1 MHLCPL
7 VKVNG
12 TYMKHKV
19 WLRQPIVAL
28 ASPVHRARYSTI
40 WDRKRDPARKFKC
53 TTAARGL
60 HRYVGIKKSG
70 KESIPLSTKL
80 AFLEALVLLV
90 HRFREFKSSVTL
102 CLVRGHV

>member
-1 MHLCPL
+1 MKSDRVNL
-7 VKVNG
+7 VA
-12 TYMKHKV
+12 
-19 WLRQPIVAL
+19 P
-28 ASPVHRARYSTI
+28 ASPVHRARNSTN
-40 WDRKRDPARKFKC
+40 WDRKGDPARKFKC

-90 HRFREFKSSVTL
+90 HRFREFKSSVLL
-102 CLVRGHV
+102 CLIRCHV